1 MKVPAFVT
9 RLRASKYANLYLALL
24 FALSLFGQCL
34 LFNVLGGFGV
44 MVSSLWRNPSG
55 FWSFYLPK
63 MFVAVLLASLVFL
76 FKRKYWTLYVSALL
90 SLWTLANLVYLRN
103 VGNVITGASFLL
115 LGNLNGFQ
123 SSILFY
129 LRAQDLLLL
138 LPILL
143 TGLAVYLFDNRRRGW
158 VGLGV
163 GLALCVGMSVVESWA
178 LTLMLAKVEE
188 GPLTPARK
196 QEVVQ
201 RWAASPY
208 EVPRLVAC
216 RAGGLTP
223 VFYAG
228 NFTLF
233 HFLLAD
239 LKEIKDIKLSKILF
253 TEQDQMLANAFIQNT
268 PPHPSQVSSPL
279 ILILVESLETW
290 AVRPDIMP
298 NLCRFIN
305 EHETLLRANSV
316 TSQIKDGM
324 SADGQLIV
332 NTGLLPISSGAV
344 CSLYPS
350 NRFPSLSENY
360 APSTAMVLSGAMTTW
375 NQTGMSEAY
384 HIKDNYAFPECQQ
397 ADSIVFAALDTT
409 YQTHDYVLALTI
421 GSHLPFTL
429 CNDLST
435 LVFPADMPEY
445 MAHYLQCLQYTDACW
460 GEFLRKVDTDPH
472 LANATIC
479 ITGDHIIF
487 DNEMRSRFVQYCQT
501 SHSDFAPE
509 QAYTACII
517 YSPKIEQKQILDEVV
532 YQMDIYPT
540 LRHLIGAD
548 EYYWKGFG
556 VNLLDSTAVRPITAE
571 DAYSLSDK
579 IIRSNYFET
588 LLNNEVQ
595 P

>member
-163 GLALCVGMSVVESWA
+163 GLALCAGMSVVESWA
-178 LTLMLAKVEE
+178 LTLMLAKVE

-208 EVPRLVAC
+208 EVPRLVTC

-233 HFLLAD
+233 HSLLAD

-268 PPHPSQVSSPL
+268 PP
-279 ILILVESLETW
+279 I
-290 AVRPDIMP
+290 
-298 NLCRFIN
+298 
-305 EHETLLRANSV
+305 
-316 TSQIKDGM
+316 
-324 SADGQLIV
+324 
-332 NTGLLPISSGAV
+332 
-344 CSLYPS
+344 
-350 NRFPSLSENY
+350 
-360 APSTAMVLSGAMTTW
+360 
-375 NQTGMSEAY
+375 
-384 HIKDNYAFPECQQ
+384 
-397 ADSIVFAALDTT
+397 
-409 YQTHDYVLALTI
+409 
-421 GSHLPFTL
+421 
-429 CNDLST
+429 
-435 LVFPADMPEY
+435 
-445 MAHYLQCLQYTDACW
+445 
-460 GEFLRKVDTDPH
+460 LRK
-472 LANATIC
+472 
-479 ITGDHIIF
+479 
-487 DNEMRSRFVQYCQT
+487 
-501 SHSDFAPE
+501 
-509 QAYTACII
+509 
-517 YSPKIEQKQILDEVV
+517 
-532 YQMDIYPT
+532 
-540 LRHLIGAD
+540 
-548 EYYWKGFG
+548 
-556 VNLLDSTAVRPITAE
+556 
-571 DAYSLSDK
+571 
-579 IIRSNYFET
+579 
-588 LLNNEVQ
+588 
-595 P
+595 